1 MFLHP
6 VRSTG
11 HVLNS
16 GAFGQGNINILFSML
31 GWERYGFNKKR
42 ARTHYV
48 ELMFL
53 RPVGFV
59 GHVVYSGASEAQ
71 NVEALFFMH
80 G

>member
-1 MFLHP
+1 
-6 VRSTG
+6 
-11 HVLNS
+11 
-16 GAFGQGNINILFSML
+16 ML

-53 RPVGFV
+53 HPVGFV
-59 GHVVYSGASEAQ
+59 DHVVYSGASEAQ